1 MFRQRNWASPS
12 TIVSLIAMASI
23 MAITIAG
30 AGTVWAATSPDGLS
44 ASNEIQA
51 PAPDDRLATQV
62 PSTADAIAHPSMT
75 VTGEDVVPAR
85 TNNRA
90 PTKMNRQMTPEI
102 TIEASRNP
110 YVAGLGDL
118 TFTLT
123 RTGDTTSELDVTVGL
138 VQDQAW
144 LSATS
149 SSVTFAAG
157 ASTSTLTLSST
168 AFSTD
173 VTQSGT
179 LTATVDAVSGYD
191 TSGASVS
198 VSVISLEGPAVTVSF
213 EETEYSVAE
222 NAGSLDVVLVARATT
237 SVPYV
242 PEFRVSVL
250 TRPISASSILDYV
263 FYSEHITFA
272 PTNFEDDDGALVAS
286 VAVALTILNDEI
298 REEDEQ
304 FGLELEIAPD
314 LSQAVGLLD
323 PSGALCDLICDD
335 LYPVTIL
342 NDDPNVSVS
351 FEQDSYEIA
360 EGASSTITLVLSED
374 PQRDVTI
381 PITLTGLG
389 GASSTDYTPV
399 NGSVEFQPGA
409 TSRTFTFEAVQDSD
423 IDDGES
429 VLLEFG
435 DLPIGVTAGMHTTT
449 TVSITDDDPNVSV
462 SFEQDSY
469 EVAEGASSTIT
480 VVLSEDPQRDVTIP
494 IKSCEEGGATCT
506 DYTIV
511 NDSVEFQ
518 PGATSST
525 FTFEAVQDSDNDDG
539 ESVLLE
545 FGDLPVGVTAGM
557 HPETTVTIID
567 DDDPIVS
574 VSFEKDSYD
583 VAEGGSVS
591 VKVTLSA
598 DPERDVTIPIM
609 LTEQGG
615 ASSTDYTPVNGS
627 VEFQPGATS
636 STFTFEAV
644 QDSDIDDGE
653 SVLLE
658 FGDLPVSVTPGMH
671 TTTTISIT
679 DDDPN
684 VSVSF
689 EQDVY
694 EVAEGSSITVKITLS
709 ADPER
714 DVNIPIMVT
723 EQGGTSVAD
732 YAVVSEVEVVEFS
745 PGDTEKTLT
754 INASQDF
761 WNDDGESLLLKFG
774 DLPVGVT
781 AGMHPTATVSIID
794 DDEGDPALNVGTPAA
809 YWTVN
814 AGSEELHPET
824 ADLNDNLLILD
835 SCVGRRSFKILWAGP
850 GDGRQADRWEAY
862 SARHGAV
869 GDVSHQFRTDQ
880 TNTRYTALYGTIW
893 LDGEGSVSFRIRGWF
908 GTDGLGEWSPAV
920 GLFCQEEGE

>member
-1 MFRQRNWASPS
+1 MYRQRNWASPS

-30 AGTVWAATSPDGLS
+30 AGTAWAATSPDGLS

-51 PAPDDRLATQV
+51 PAPDDRLTTQV
-62 PSTADAIAHPSMT
+62 PSTADAIAHPSVT
-75 VTGEDVVPAR
+75 VTGEDVVSAKANSVP
-85 TNNRA
+85 
-90 PTKMNRQMTPEI
+90 PPKMSRQMTPEI

-110 YVAGLGDL
+110 YVAGLGFL

-123 RTGDTTSELDVTVGL
+123 RTGDTASALDVTVNL
-138 VQDQAW
+138 SQDQTW

-149 SSVTFAAG
+149 STVMFAAG
-157 ASTSTLTLSST
+157 ASTSTLAFTNT
-168 AFSTD
+168 DFSTD

-179 LTATVDAVSGYD
+179 LTATVDAVAGYD
-191 TSGASVS
+191 TSNATVS
-198 VSVISLEGPAVTVSF
+198 VSVISLDGPAVTVSF

-222 NAGSLDVVLVARATT
+222 NAGTLEAVLVARATT

-304 FGLELEIAPD
+304 FGLELEIAPG

-342 NDDPNVSVS
+342 
-351 FEQDSYEIA
+351 
-360 EGASSTITLVLSED
+360 
-374 PQRDVTI
+374 
-381 PITLTGLG
+381 
-389 GASSTDYTPV
+389 
-399 NGSVEFQPGA
+399 
-409 TSRTFTFEAVQDSD
+409 
-423 IDDGES
+423 
-429 VLLEFG
+429 
-435 DLPIGVTAGMHTTT
+435 
-449 TVSITDDDPNVSV
+449 DDDPNVTV

-506 DYTIV
+506 DYKIV

-545 FGDLPVGVTAGM
+545 FGDLPPGVTEGM
-557 HPETTVTIID
+557 HPETTVTITD

-574 VSFEKDSYD
+574 VSFEQDSYE

-591 VKVTLSA
+591 VNVTLSA

-684 VSVSF
+684 VTVSF
-689 EQDVY
+689 EQDSY
-694 EVAEGSSITVKITLS
+694 EVDEGSRITVNITLS

-714 DVNIPIMVT
+714 DVLIPVT
-723 EQGGTSVAD
+723 TTNAGGAYNSDYSVFK
-732 YAVVSEVEVVEFS
+732 SPVEFQ
-745 PGDTEKTLT
+745 PGDTSRTLT
-754 INASQDF
+754 VLAVQDF
-761 WNDDGESLLLKFG
+761 ANDDGESVELGFG
-774 DLPVGVT
+774 ELPVGVT
-781 AGMHPTATVSIID
+781 AGMYPTATVTIID

-814 AGSEELHPET
+814 AESEELHPDT
-824 ADLNDNLLILD
+824 AYLNANLFILD
-835 SCVGRRSFKILWAGP
+835 SCVGRKSFKILWAGP
-850 GDGRQADRWEAY
+850 GDGLQADMWEAY
-862 SARHGAV
+862 SAKHGAV
-869 GDVSHQFRTDQ
+869 GDVSHQFRTDRG
-880 TNTRYTALYGTIW
+880 NPKYTSLYGTIW
-893 LDGEGSVSFRIRGWF
+893 LDGEGSVSFRIRGHF
-908 GTDGLGEWSPAV
+908 GSDGLGEWSPAV
-920 GLFCQEEGE
+920 GLFCDESESS